1 MADPIDIQV
10 STNTACAF
18 DGTATIPECGAV
30 LIAEAKGKDSF
41 NGNWTGIRV
50 NLTDID
56 TGAFRSFAAQSD
68 TEQVDLPVVVREGGR
83 YRIQAV
89 QSNFHETCEW
99 TIVRGRALEPN
110 FFGG

>member
-1 MADPIDIQV
+1 MADAIDIQV
-10 STNTACAF
+10 IDNTTCAF
-18 DGTATIPECGAV
+18 DGTAIIPESGAV
-30 LIAEAKGKDSF
+30 LIAEAKGKDSI

-68 TEQVDLPVVVREGGR
+68 SEQVDLPVVVREGGR

-89 QSNFHETCEW
+89 QTNFRETCDW
-99 TIVRGRALEPN
+99 TIVRGRVLEPN
-110 FFGG
+110 FFG